1 MSDRDAYPS
10 EMTNPFG
17 PTDDELDGVFA
28 GVAPADSLEEVA
40 AFMLEVK
47 TTCSDAPREEVAS
60 RHISAMVEQSHET
73 AGARPFI
80 QEQVAPAAPS
90 RWRKAVDKMIATAL
104 KGAAGVLAASMSMM
118 GLAYAGLDLP
128 GDAAANAIE
137 AVTGVE
143 LPNQGAEGADNS
155 VAEDVKA
162 VVEGSEAEG
171 CEFGQE
177 VAAAASQNAKGDGPG
192 SEGEACTEE
201 EEDGGEPQGSKAT
214 GDEKSAAGRAKASE
228 NSGGASDAGADNADT
243 GANNAAAGTDH
254 ADHGESNASAGKATA
269 EERSSGAGS
278 DTGRDEGDTGG
289 QGTASEQS
297 GGASE
302 GGAGNADR
310 RP

>member
-1 MSDRDAYPS
+1 MTDPDAYPS

-47 TTCSDAPREEVAS
+47 TTCSDAPREEVAH
-60 RHISAMVEQSHET
+60 RHIAAMVEESRHTE
-73 AGARPFI
+73 GARPLI
-80 QEQVAPAAPS
+80 QEEIVTDRT

-118 GLAYAGLDLP
+118 GLAYAGVDLP
-128 GDAAANAIE
+128 GQAAANALE

-143 LPNQGAEGADNS
+143 LPNQSEDHDGSS
-155 VAEDVKA
+155 VADDVKS
-162 VVEGSEAEG
+162 VVENSEAEG

-177 VAAAASQNAKGDGPG
+177 VAAAASQNAQDETGSQGDP
-192 SEGEACTEE
+192 CTAS
-201 EEDGGEPQGSKAT
+201 DNAGDKAQGSKAT
-214 GDEKSAAGRAKASE
+214 GDEKAAQGRATATEK
-228 NSGGASDAGADNADT
+228 SGGASEAGAANADAGDDNAD
-243 GANNAAAGTDH
+243 AGTDR
-254 ADHGESNASAGKATA
+254 ATGGSDNSSTGKATA
-269 EERSSGAGS
+269 DDRSSEAGS
-278 DTGRDEGDTGG
+278 DDIEDDSSAGSDG

-297 GGASE
+297 GGASDS
-302 GGAGNADR
+302 GADR

>member
-47 TTCSDAPREEVAS
+47 TTCSDAPREEVAT
-60 RHISAMVEQSHET
+60 RHIAAMVEQSRET
-73 AGARPFI
+73 AGARPLI
-80 QEQVAPAAPS
+80 QEEVAPVDRT

-118 GLAYAGLDLP
+118 GLAFAGVDLP
-128 GDAAANAIE
+128 GQAAASALE

-143 LPNQGAEGADNS
+143 LPNQGENENDKS
-155 VAEDVKA
+155 VEEDVKA
-162 VVEGSEAEG
+162 VIESDMEKG
-171 CEFGQE
+171 CEFGQT
-177 VAAAASQNAKGDGPG
+177 VAAAASRNANGDASG
-192 SEGEACTEE
+192 SEEEACTEADE
-201 EEDGGEPQGSKAT
+201 EGGEPQGSKAT

-228 NSGGASDAGADNADT
+228 NSGGASDAGAANADA
-243 GANNAAAGTDH
+243 GADNAAAGSDR
-254 ADHGESNASAGKATA
+254 ADDGESNASTGKATA

-278 DTGRDEGDTGG
+278 DTEGDEGDTGG